1 MALDSNIRGVS
12 SGVGAE
18 VDASNQ
24 LKVALG
30 TDPTKAGF
38 IRNAWL
44 RDSTTA
50 REMRVTEEG
59 ESFSASGR
67 LLFYSDFNGA
77 TLLNNQWN
85 TQATTMAVALAGG
98 FVRLNSGSIV
108 TTNTGVAINSART
121 FSLEDG
127 IQLRIKAKIRHSNG
141 AIANKQFE
149 FGVGMYQVAANQAG
163 ASTEFIGF
171 RWTQAGNLIGVIEYS
186 TGGAPTALTTGTTIN
201 GGVPLSDNV
210 SREYEIVISTS
221 RVEFYIDG
229 VYQSTI
235 EEPADGPGLLK
246 GASYPILNRL
256 FITTATALA
265 PVFDISDVTVLKI
278 GAEADIPISY
288 RQALMGRHSAYPQT
302 GLTGTNGNT
311 AVAVAN
317 ATAPTA
323 TAGSNT
329 AAASTGLGGYYALT
343 ATNIGTANNNTII
356 NAFQNPA
363 IPITAGAGTHGRNLI
378 ITGIRISPMVVT
390 TALTGGGAVLNWF
403 VAVGNTAVSYATT
416 DAAGTT
422 ALGSKSPRIIPL
434 SVVDSIAAAAAV
446 GVVATRVGD
455 SYYALE
461 TPLVV
466 HPGEFISVGVRT
478 IQATAA
484 VTAGVISGGIGF
496 GGYWD

>member
-24 LKVALG
+24 LKVNLPKIS
-30 TDPTKAGF
+30 TDAGF

-44 RDSTTA
+44 RDPTTA
-50 REMRVTEEG
+50 REMRVSEEG

-67 LLFYSDFNGA
+67 LLFSSDFNGA
-77 TLLNNQWN
+77 TFLNNQWN
-85 TQATTMAVALAGG
+85 TQASTMAVALSGG
-98 FVRLNSGSIV
+98 FVRLNSASI
-108 TTNTGVAINSART
+108 TTLNTGIAINTARS

-127 IQLRIKAKIRHSNG
+127 IQLRLKGKIRHTQG

-149 FGVGMYQVAANQAG
+149 FGLGLYQVAAGQAG

-201 GGVPLSDNV
+201 GGVPLTDNV
-210 SREYEIVISTS
+210 SREYEVVISS
-221 RVEFYIDG
+221 ARAEFYIDG
-229 VYQSTI
+229 VYVGVVNA
-235 EEPADGPGLLK
+235 PADGAGLIK
-246 GASYPILNRL
+246 GAGYPVLARL

-317 ATAPTA
+317 ATTPTA
-323 TAGSNT
+323 TVGTNT

-343 ATNIGTANNNTII
+343 ATNIGTANNNTLI

-363 IPITAGAGTHGRNLI
+363 FPIAAGAATHGRNLV

-390 TALTGGGAVLNWF
+390 TALTGGEHE
-403 VAVGNTAVSYATT
+403 
-416 DAAGTT
+416 
-422 ALGSKSPRIIPL
+422 
-434 SVVDSIAAAAAV
+434 
-446 GVVATRVGD
+446 VVAEELQAGYLLDSRPIRHAMVKVTR
-455 SYYALE
+455 
-461 TPLVV
+461 
-466 HPGEFISVGVRT
+466 
-478 IQATAA
+478 Q
-484 VTAGVISGGIGF
+484 
-496 GGYWD
+496 